1 MEILTILTP
10 LLSTLITA
18 ISAVAVAKI
27 HQVKKAIE
35 TNHGSSSLG
44 DAVDMIHEQLEDLR
58 NEVSIIAD
66 STSHLASGLYRVT
79 ARLDV
84 VEDKARFL
92 DNRKG
97 E

>member
-1 MEILTILTP
+1 MEVLAILTP
-10 LLSTLITA
+10 VLSALITA
-18 ISAVAVAKI
+18 ISTVTVAKI

-44 DAVDMIHEQLEDLR
+44 DAVDMIHEQLDDLR
-58 NEVSIIAD
+58 NEVSILAD
-66 STSHLASGLYRVT
+66 SNSHLASGLYRIT
-79 ARLDV
+79 TRLDV